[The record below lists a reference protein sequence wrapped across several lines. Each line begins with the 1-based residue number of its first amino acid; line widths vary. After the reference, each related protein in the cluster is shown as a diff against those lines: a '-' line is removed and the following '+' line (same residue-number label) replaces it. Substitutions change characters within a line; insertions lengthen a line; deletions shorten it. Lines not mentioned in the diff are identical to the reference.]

1 MHMLPYAMQFINL
14 CNRFDLSKVRL
25 NQAGFPALKG
35 VYPLHLNSSIHI
47 LHNVLYIF
55 IMVLP

>member
-1 MHMLPYAMQFINL
+1 MLPYAMQFINL

-55 IMVLP
+55 IMVLH